1 MLSLPPPPPL
11 ASAAVVFFGRHGAVP
26 RLAHQRA
33 VPRQTLYREAQ
44 AAAAAVAGTVLPQE
58 RAALQQQLAQVEQE
72 RAALQEQLRQA
83 VVVGADQQAEFAA
96 TAQALGVSL
105 SAARAL
111 LRVVLRD
118 RTPSVATLG
127 RFSQAAGR
135 RAGTLLAVV
144 DQFSRPKARQLA
156 ADELFS
162 GRKPVLMVVEQASMC
177 WLTGCLAADRSGDT
191 WAEQFRAFPAAEQ
204 ITRDRGTGL
213 VKGVQRLNAA
223 RHGAGQPAV
232 ADQDDHYHALHWGG
246 RALREVRRKAL
257 KALALAEAAQQPL
270 DGARWRGQS
279 VHGSQ
284 VRAAQ
289 RRWRQA
295 EQAWDRWVAQAWVW
309 EQLRAA
315 LRLFTPAGELNTR
328 ARATAEVQA
337 ALGLLDGP
345 EWLRLRSWLAS
356 PQVFTYLDRAQEQLA
371 AVPVPGALRQAALEV
386 EALRRR
392 PEVLRAEGPPAAAAA
407 ARGALLVAG
416 VVLAL
421 AGAAGER
428 ALALVREVLDGVWRA
443 SSLVEG
449 LNSVLRMQQARQKRL
464 TQELLDLKR
473 LHWNLHVFA
482 AGRRKQTTPYGR
494 LGLVLPEGSWWEL
507 LHKPP
512 EQLRQELSALNLA
525 A

>member
-1 MLSLPPPPPL
+1 MHSLPPPTPL
-11 ASAAVVFFGRHGAVP
+11 ASAAVVFFGDYGDVTH
-26 RLAHQRA
+26 LAQQRA
-33 VPRQTLYREAQ
+33 VPRQTLYREAY
-44 AAAAAVAGTVLPQE
+44 AAAAAVTGTAPQQPRDALRQRVAQLE
-58 RAALQQQLAQVEQE
+58 RQGAAL
-72 RAALQEQLRQA
+72 REQLRQA
-83 VVVGADQQAEFAA
+83 VVVSDNQQAEFAA

-105 SAARAL
+105 SAAQAL

-127 RFSQAAGR
+127 RFSRAAGR
-135 RAGTLLAVV
+135 RAGALLAVV
-144 DQFSRPKARQLA
+144 DEFSRPQARQLA

-162 GRKPVLMVVEQASMC
+162 GRKPVLMVVEQESMC

-191 WAEQFRAFPAAEQ
+191 WLEQFRAFPAAEQ

-213 VKGVQRLNAA
+213 VKGVERLNAERRA
-223 RHGAGQPAV
+223 AGQPAV

-257 KALALAEAAQQPL
+257 KALAQAEAAQQPL
-270 DGARWRGQS
+270 DSARWRGQS

-289 RRWRQA
+289 RRWQQA

-315 LRLFTPAGELNTR
+315 LRLFTPEGALNTR
-328 ARATAEVQA
+328 ARAAAEVRA
-337 ALGLLDGP
+337 ALELLDGP
-345 EWLRLRSWLAS
+345 EWERLRSWLAS
-356 PQVFTYLDRAQEQLA
+356 PQVFTYLDRVQEQLA
-371 AVPVPGALRQAALEV
+371 AVPVPETLRQAAREV
-386 EALRRR
+386 EEWCRR
-392 PEVLRAEGPPAAAAA
+392 PEVLDAEGARAAT
-407 ARGALLVAG
+407 ARGVLLLAG

-421 AGAAGER
+421 AGQAGEQAR
-428 ALALVREVLDGVWRA
+428 ALVRGVLEGVWRA

-449 LNSVLRMQQARQKRL
+449 LNSVVRMQQARQKRL
-464 TQELLDLKR
+464 TQGLLDLKR

-482 AGRRKQTTPYGR
+482 AGKRKGHSPYRR
-494 LGLVLPEGSWWEL
+494 LGLKVPEGSWWEL

-512 EQLRQELSALNLA
+512 EQLRQELSALNPA